1 MLDNQIINLK
11 DSKMSSKLRDVL
23 EKISLVAKDLSYT
36 ISLSPIDG
44 GLDGEVGTNSD
55 GDGQKALDIIADDA
69 YSQAL
74 ISTDVRWYA
83 SEEQEEVVSLN
94 THGSLAIAIDP
105 LDGSSNINSNVSI
118 GTIFGIYPAEDDGN
132 DSFLRRGSELLAAG
146 YVIFGPQTSLVFSVG
161 QGIEYFVLDQKNEQF
176 FRVKKDISITKVST
190 EYAIN
195 SSNIRHWSPKISKFV
210 ENCNLGK
217 NGPFNKDYNMR
228 WIASL
233 VAETHRIL
241 IRGGIFLYTEDARDG
256 YENGRLRMVYECA
269 PIAYL
274 IEQAGGL
281 AVDGAS
287 NTLNLVP
294 KSLHAR
300 TPFCFGSHDEILCL
314 MKEIKIDK

>member
-1 MLDNQIINLK
+1 MLNNQIINLK
-11 DSKMSSKLRDVL
+11 DTKMSSKLRVVL
-23 EKISLVAKDLSYT
+23 EKISLVAKDLAHT

-55 GDGQKALDIIADDA
+55 GDGQKALDVIADDA

-74 ISTDVRWYA
+74 ISTDVRRYA

-94 THGSLAIAIDP
+94 THGGLAIAIDP

-118 GTIFGIYPAEDDGN
+118 GTIFGIYPAKDDGN

-176 FRVKKDISITKVST
+176 FRVKKDISITKVSK

-217 NGPFNKDYNMR
+217 TGPFNKDYNMR

-281 AVDGAS
+281 AVDGVS